1 MVKQI
6 RFEDLVGDV
15 YGGLLVDNKY
25 IICGH
30 CGDIIEDFCPLDED
44 IENFRDKYNC
54 KIIEIYDK
62 WVPLS
67 DEIIG
72 N

>member
-15 YGGLLVDNKY
+15 YGGLLVNDEY

-30 CGDIIEDFCPLDED
+30 CGQIIYLNENEED
-44 IENFRDKYNC
+44 Y
-54 KIIEIYDK
+54 KIIEIYNT

>member
-1 MVKQI
+1 MVSQVK
-6 RFEDLVGDV
+6 FLDNENNVTL
-15 YGGLLVDNKY
+15 GGILVDNEY
-25 IICGH
+25 IICGC
-30 CGDIIEDFCPLDED
+30 CGGRIYLDNEQYEIIEY
-44 IENFRDKYNC
+44 YNT
-54 KIIEIYDK
+54 